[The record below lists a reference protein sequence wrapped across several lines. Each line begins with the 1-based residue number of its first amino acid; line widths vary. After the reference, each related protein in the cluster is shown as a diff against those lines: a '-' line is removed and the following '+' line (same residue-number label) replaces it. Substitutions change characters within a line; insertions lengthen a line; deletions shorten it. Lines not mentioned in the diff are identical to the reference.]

1 MYKLITF
8 CNFEYTLTT
17 GTGFTEQT
25 STMKKSPIFV
35 SQLETI
41 RIFGQIE
48 KPTMTNIVLETPLR
62 MNKKGNP
69 YFGKVMKRSS
79 CNYLVG
85 MVYENRVNN
94 NELKEGLEGD
104 FKTESLKGKK
114 HVNQVV
120 LIDKETESTHYVM
133 VERFFE
139 IKPQVTYTFEGN
151 SIEKVMFQDFMIK
164 YQENHKQQ
172 QDRKVMVMTPKVENI
187 KEFTLNGNYYVVVD

>member
-1 MYKLITF
+1 
-8 CNFEYTLTT
+8 
-17 GTGFTEQT
+17 
-25 STMKKSPIFV
+25 MKKSPIFV
-35 SQLETI
+35 TKSDVI

-48 KPTMTNIVLETPLR
+48 KPTFTNIVTETPLR

-69 YFGKVMKRSS
+69 FFGKVTKRSS
-79 CNYLVG
+79 CNYSVG

-94 NELKEGLEGD
+94 NEIKEGLDGT

-114 HVNQVV
+114 HVNKVV
-120 LIDKETESTHYVM
+120 LIDKETESIHYVM

-139 IKPQVTYTFEGN
+139 VKPQVSYTFEGN

-172 QDRKVMVMTPKVENI
+172 QDRKVMVLTPKVENI
-187 KEFTLNGNYYVVVD
+187 KEFTLEGNYYVVVD